1 MRITQATRKLRAAF
15 FSTALMLML
24 AGPAGI
30 AAAQGPAAPA
40 KPAVQEPAAPAKPAA
55 QAPQSN
61 REEAY
66 RYNPEGRIDPFKPF
80 VELDAVARKK
90 AETSKAPPLSPL
102 QRVGI
107 EQFRLVGI
115 IEGNKSRRAMV
126 QDASGKFYSLVPG
139 AQIGVN
145 KGRVTAI
152 NKDSVIVHEMVASDE
167 GKMESRRQVM
177 KLRQDE
183 VKP

>member
-1 MRITQATRKLRAAF
+1 LSFRRRPESSKVSMRITRKTRKLRAAF
-15 FSTALMLML
+15 FWTALMLML

-90 AETSKAPPLSPL
+90 AETSKAPPPESVAAGGH
-102 QRVGI
+102 RT
-107 EQFRLVGI
+107 
-115 IEGNKSRRAMV
+115 
-126 QDASGKFYSLVPG
+126 VPAG
-139 AQIGVN
+139 GHN
-145 KGRVTAI
+145 
-152 NKDSVIVHEMVASDE
+152 
-167 GKMESRRQVM
+167 RRQQEPARDGAGCVGQV
-177 KLRQDE
+177 LFAGPGGPNRCEQGARNGYSQRQRDR
-183 VKP
+183 P